1 MLKHISILLAL
12 LFGLCEA
19 QQQDLNKIK
28 VELEDLDTKLLDA
41 SRSIGI
47 IGAHKIGDIVQQ
59 IKNKCSN
66 DIYENAQVIS
76 ETFFKYLQEI
86 NGEIAEELITV
97 GNVLKILENKNIDQQ
112 VAEEIVKDFAQYKKN
127 IVDGLMKSKEFID
140 LQYGELNRML
150 KTCSASKP
158 ANKTVP
164 QTGGTA
170 NIPHAPVT
178 LIMVAALIAIKL
190 VFH

>member
-28 VELEDLDTKLLDA
+28 VELKDLDTKLQEAVRATGVD
-41 SRSIGI
+41 
-47 IGAHKIGDIVQQ
+47 GAHKVGNIMQQ

-66 DIYENAQVIS
+66 DVYESAQVLRDA
-76 ETFFKYLQEI
+76 FFKYLEEI
-86 NGEIAEELITV
+86 NEELVDEVITV
-97 GNVLKILENKNIDQQ
+97 QDALKKLDTGNIDEEE
-112 VAEEIVKDFAQYKKN
+112 AERIVEGFSKYKMD
-127 IVDGLMKSKEFID
+127 IVDGLTKSKEFID
-140 LQYGELNRML
+140 FQYGDLNKML

-158 ANKTVP
+158 ADETVP

-170 NIPHAPVT
+170 NIPLAPVT
-178 LIMVAALIAIKL
+178 LTTAAALIALKL
-190 VFH
+190 AFH